1 MTRNTLDLGSW
12 IILRMSS
19 GDTLKVAA
27 SLTAAGLEVW
37 TPIERSIGRMGV
49 SRTRIR
55 KEAAMMPSY
64 AFGRVEHIDELLR
77 LAMTPRREHPRFTVF
92 HHKGGVPLIADD
104 QLDAIRGE
112 EVRSHRLFER
122 FRRRGKKGPKLEP
135 GSEVKLPDGPFAGF
149 TGIVEDQQ
157 GQFTAVGLTIFG
169 KPVTIK
175 VASLLLDPGMAES
188 DLPDG
193 RAVSARAA

>member
-1 MTRNTLDLGSW
+1 MTSRVLDLGSW
-12 IILRMSS
+12 CILRMSS

-27 SLTAAGLEVW
+27 SLSAAGLTVW
-37 TPIERSIGRMGV
+37 TPVEKRIARKPKTRSRFD
-49 SRTRIR
+49 T
-55 KEAAMMPSY
+55 EAALMPSY

-77 LAMTPRREHPRFTVF
+77 LAMTPRREHPRFSVF
-92 HHKGGVPLIADD
+92 HHKGGIPLIADD
-104 QLDAIRGE
+104 QLDALRGE
-112 EVRSHRLFER
+112 ESRTHRIFDRLK
-122 FRRRGKKGPKLEP
+122 RRGNKGPTLAK

-175 VASLLLDPGMAES
+175 VASCLLPPDMAEGV
-188 DLPDG
+188 LPD
-193 RAVSARAA
+193 ARAA